1 MTPLPSPSF
10 EAQAHSAQL
19 VAKIKQAIG
28 QNNGWISIADFMQ
41 MALYTPEFGYYAGGL
56 DKFGEGGDFVTAPE
70 ISALFGQ
77 ALANQMAEILPQ
89 MGCNML
95 ELGAGSGKLAQ
106 DILLRLAELSLYPN
120 YSILEVSS
128 HLRAVQQEKLKQHL
142 PAEIFN
148 RVVWLDTL
156 PENFSGVILA
166 NEVLDALPVHI
177 VRQEEHRI
185 FERGIAEKKGELIW
199 QEKTLASL
207 NPSRDFVEA
216 PDLTALEKQLLAQ
229 VQQQPLPIGMVTE
242 FCPAAT
248 GLMQSLSQSLQQG
261 AVLLIDYGFSARE
274 YYHPQR
280 GQGTLM
286 CHYRHYAHDDPLKF
300 IGLQDI
306 TAHVNFTQIAEASVA
321 SGLTFA
327 GFTTQAQFLLN
338 CGMLDLMQ
346 TISPDNVRE
355 YAPMAAAV
363 QKLLSPAEMGDL
375 FKVIGFTKNLDAT
388 LIGFARG
395 DKAHTL

>member
-19 VAKIKQAIG
+19 TDKINQAI
-28 QNNGWISIADFMQ
+28 QAETGWISFAQFMN
-41 MALYTPEFGYYAGGL
+41 MALYAPEFGYYAGGL

-77 ALANQMAEILPQ
+77 TLANQITEIFAETQ
-89 MGCNML
+89 HNVL

-106 DILLRLAELSLYPN
+106 DILLRLAELALYPN
-120 YSILEVSS
+120 YFILEVSS
-128 HLRAVQQEKLKQHL
+128 HLRAVQQENLKKSL
-142 PAEIFN
+142 PDEIYA

-156 PENFSGVILA
+156 PENFSGVIVA

-177 VRQEEHRI
+177 VRQAEDHI
-185 FERGIAEKKGELIW
+185 FERGIAEKNGALVW
-199 QEKTLASL
+199 QEKSLAKM
-207 NPSRDFVEA
+207 NPAGAFIEA
-216 PDLTALEKQLLAQ
+216 SNLTIAERQLFADVKQQ
-229 VQQQPLPIGMVTE
+229 NLPIGMVTE

-248 GLMQSLSQSLQQG
+248 GLMQSLSQCLQQG
-261 AVLLIDYGFSARE
+261 AILLIDYGFSARE

-280 GQGTLM
+280 SQGTLM
-286 CHYRHYAHDDPLKF
+286 CHYRHYAHDDPLTL

-306 TAHVNFTQIAEASVA
+306 TAHVNFTQIAEAGVA

-327 GFTTQAQFLLN
+327 GFASQAQFLLN
-338 CGMLDLMQ
+338 CGILELMQ
-346 TISPDNVRE
+346 KISPDNVRE

-363 QKLLSPAEMGDL
+363 QKLLSPAEMGEL

>member
-19 VAKIKQAIG
+19 CEKIQHAIW
-28 QNNGWISIADFMQ
+28 QKNGWISFADFMQ
-41 MALYTPEFGYYAGGL
+41 MALYMPEFGYYAGGL

-77 ALANQMAEILPQ
+77 ALANQIAEILPQ
-89 MGCNML
+89 ADGNVL

-106 DILLRLAELSLYPN
+106 DILLRLADLTLYPN
-120 YSILEVSS
+120 YFILEVSS
-128 HLRAVQQEKLKQHL
+128 HLRAVQQQNLKKNL
-142 PAEIFN
+142 PSEIFA

-156 PENFSGVILA
+156 PENFSGVIVA

-177 VRQEEHRI
+177 VRQAEDHI

-207 NPSRDFVEA
+207 NPSGDFVEA

-229 VQQQPLPIGMVTE
+229 VQQQQLPIGIVTE
-242 FCPAAT
+242 FCPAAM
-248 GLMQSLSQSLQQG
+248 GLVQSLSQCLQQG

-280 GQGTLM
+280 SQGTLM
-286 CHYRHYAHDDPLKF
+286 CHYRHYAHDDPLKY

-306 TAHVNFTQIAEASVA
+306 TAHVNFTQIAEAGVA

-327 GFTTQAQFLLN
+327 GYTTQAQFLLN
-338 CGMLDLMQ
+338 CGLLDLMQ
-346 TISPDNVRE
+346 TISPDNIRE

-375 FKVIGFTKNLDAT
+375 FKVIGFTKNLDVT
-388 LIGFARG
+388 FIGFARG

>member
-1 MTPLPSPSF
+1 
-10 EAQAHSAQL
+10 
-19 VAKIKQAIG
+19 
-28 QNNGWISIADFMQ
+28 MQ

>member
-19 VAKIKQAIG
+19 CEKIKQAIW
-28 QNNGWISIADFMQ
+28 QKNGWISFADFMQ

-56 DKFGEGGDFVTAPE
+56 DKFGKGGDFVTAPE

-77 ALANQMAEILPQ
+77 ALANQIAEILPQ
-89 MGCNML
+89 TDGNIL

-106 DILLRLAELSLYPN
+106 DILLRLAELSLNPN
-120 YSILEVSS
+120 YFILEVSS
-128 HLRAVQQEKLKQHL
+128 HLRAVQQEKLEQRL
-142 PAEIFN
+142 PPEIFK
-148 RVVWLDTL
+148 RVIWLDKL

-177 VRQEEHRI
+177 VRQAEDGI
-185 FERGIAEKKGELIW
+185 VERGIAEKNGELIW
-199 QEKTLASL
+199 QEKNLVKVNSAGA
-207 NPSRDFVEA
+207 FVEV
-216 PDLTALEKQLLAQ
+216 PNLTALEKQLLTQ
-229 VQQQPLPIGMVTE
+229 VQQQHLPVGMETE

-248 GLMQSLSQSLQQG
+248 GLVQSLSQSLQQG
-261 AVLLIDYGFSARE
+261 AILLIDYGFSARE

-280 GQGTLM
+280 NQGTLM

-306 TAHVNFTQIAEASVA
+306 TAHVNFTQIAEAGVS

-338 CGMLDLMQ
+338 CGLLALLQ

-355 YAPMAAAV
+355 YAPLAAAV
-363 QKLLSPAEMGDL
+363 QKLLSPAEMGEL
-375 FKVIGFTKNLDAT
+375 FKVIGFTKNLNST
-388 LIGFARG
+388 LIGFSRG

>member
-19 VAKIKQAIG
+19 CEKIKQAIW
-28 QNNGWISIADFMQ
+28 QNNGWTSFADFMQ

-77 ALANQMAEILPQ
+77 ALANQIAEILPQ
-89 MGCNML
+89 VDGNVL

-106 DILLRLAELSLYPN
+106 DILLRLAELAQYPN
-120 YSILEVSS
+120 YFILEVSS
-128 HLRAVQQEKLKQHL
+128 HLRAVQQQNLKKNL
-142 PAEIFN
+142 PSEIFA

-156 PENFSGVILA
+156 PENFSGVIVA

-177 VRQEEHRI
+177 VRQTEESI
-185 FERGIAEKKGELIW
+185 FERGIAEKNGELIW
-199 QEKTLASL
+199 QEKNLATQSQAGE
-207 NPSRDFVEA
+207 FTEA
-216 PDLTALEKQLLAQ
+216 SNLSALEKQLLAQ
-229 VQQQPLPIGMVTE
+229 VQQQQLPIGMVTE

-248 GLMQSLSQSLQQG
+248 GLMQSLSQCLQQG
-261 AVLLIDYGFSARE
+261 AIMLIDYGFSARE

-306 TAHVNFTQIAEASVA
+306 TAHVNFTQIAEAGVA
-321 SGLTFA
+321 SGLAFA
-327 GFTTQAQFLLN
+327 GYTTQAQFLLN
-338 CGMLDLMQ
+338 CGLLDLMQ
-346 TISPDNVRE
+346 TISPDNIRE

-363 QKLLSPAEMGDL
+363 QKLLSPAEMGEL

-388 LIGFARG
+388 FIGFARG

>member
-19 VAKIKQAIG
+19 CEKIKQAIW
-28 QNNGWISIADFMQ
+28 QNNGWISFVNFMQ
-41 MALYTPEFGYYAGGL
+41 MALYAPEFGYYAGGL

-77 ALANQMAEILPQ
+77 ALANQIAEILTQ
-89 MGCNML
+89 TDGNIL

-106 DILLRLAELSLYPN
+106 DILLRLAELALYPN
-120 YSILEVSS
+120 YFILEVSS
-128 HLRAVQQEKLKQHL
+128 HLRAVQQQNLKKNL
-142 PAEIFN
+142 PSEIFA

-156 PENFSGVILA
+156 PENFFGVIVA

-177 VRQEEHRI
+177 VHQAEDHI
-185 FERGIAEKKGELIW
+185 FERGVAEKNGELVW
-199 QEKTLASL
+199 QEKTLAKI
-207 NPSRDFVEA
+207 NPAGEFDET
-216 PDLTALEKQLLAQ
+216 PNLTIAERQLLAD
-229 VQQQPLPIGMVTE
+229 VKQQNLPIGMVTE
-242 FCPAAT
+242 FCLAAT
-248 GLMQSLSQSLQQG
+248 GLMQSLSQSLQKG

-286 CHYRHYAHDDPLKF
+286 CHYRHYAHDDPLKL

-306 TAHVNFTQIAEASVA
+306 TAHVNFTQIAEAGVA
-321 SGLTFA
+321 SGLNFA
-327 GFTTQAQFLLN
+327 GFTSQAQFLLN
-338 CGMLDLMQ
+338 CGLLDLMQ
-346 TISPDNVRE
+346 KISPDNVRE

-363 QKLLSPAEMGDL
+363 QKLLSPAEMGEL
-375 FKVIGFTKNLDAT
+375 FKVIGLTKNLDAT
-388 LIGFARG
+388 LISFASG